1 MKKLSTNF
9 KLSLLHRVIVSFS
22 GGLMFI
28 LFPWI
33 VLTMTNSA
41 FYTGFLVFLAELPLS
56 VAFLV
61 AHYISKIKKKKPLAL
76 GGASIKAIAIFS
88 IFLAFLTGNRLY
100 ELIAIF
106 IGFFV
111 SAWASDVTRRIV
123 NFWEKEFLDEEQ
135 YQRGSSLGQTF
146 ITIITLISY
155 VAAGIT
161 ISIGFNIGILIISI
175 GYIISTVPLIFVKPR
190 SDVKNI
196 QHHSL
201 REGLSF
207 FWKTGEL
214 KYLVIGLLTSALA
227 FGGSIIVLEALVK
240 FRYDGSPLI
249 LTLFVVGDM
258 GGGIAGAILAS
269 RVRGNIRSLFV
280 LFSISEALLVVSI
293 PFTTS
298 YIFIIPIL
306 FFMEGIS
313 NVEDVLSHTA
323 FLKIIPQDLRLQI
336 LGVIGTATVFPMVL
350 SPLIFGAI
358 IQFISLPMAFYV
370 MAILVIPSTI
380 VFWYA
385 KELKGVRVG
394 GSV

>member
-201 REGLSF
+201 REGFSF

-214 KYLVIGLLTSALA
+214 RYLVIGLLTSALA